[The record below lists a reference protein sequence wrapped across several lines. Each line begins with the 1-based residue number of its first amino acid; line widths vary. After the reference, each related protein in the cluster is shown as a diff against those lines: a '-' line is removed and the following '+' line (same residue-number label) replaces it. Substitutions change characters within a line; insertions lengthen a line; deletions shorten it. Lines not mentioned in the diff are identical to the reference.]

1 MSINF
6 KTAWWPARTGRAARP
21 ADSRRAHANDNVCSM
36 PRRAQRPALVLHW
49 HVGSAGTLVA
59 GWTVMPSVDAADA
72 EDGDTG
78 DRVYQPPSR
87 AA

>member
-6 KTAWWPARTGRAARP
+6 KTVWWPAWTGRAARP
-21 ADSRRAHANDNVCSM
+21 AESRRAHANDNVRST
-36 PRRAQRPALVLHW
+36 PRRAQRPALALHW

-59 GWTVMPSVDAADA
+59 GWTVVPSGDVADT
-72 EDGDTG
+72 EGGDTG

>member
-6 KTAWWPARTGRAARP
+6 KTAWWPAWTGRAARS
-21 ADSRRAHANDNVCSM
+21 AESRRVHANDNVRSTSH
-36 PRRAQRPALVLHW
+36 RTQRPALALRW
-49 HVGSAGTLVA
+49 HISSAGTLMA
-59 GWTVMPSVDAADA
+59 GWTVVPSDDAAGA
-72 EDGDTG
+72 EGGDTG

>member
-6 KTAWWPARTGRAARP
+6 KTAWWPAWTGRAARP
-21 ADSRRAHANDNVCSM
+21 AESRRAHANDNVRSM
-36 PRRAQRPALVLHW
+36 PRRAQRPALALHW

-59 GWTVMPSVDAADA
+59 GWTVG
-72 EDGDTG
+72 GDTG

>member
-6 KTAWWPARTGRAARP
+6 KTAWWPVWTGRAARP
-21 ADSRRAHANDNVCSM
+21 AESRRAHANDNVRST
-36 PRRAQRPALVLHW
+36 PRRAQRPALALHW
-49 HVGSAGTLVA
+49 RVGSAGMLVA
-59 GWTVMPSVDAADA
+59 GWTVVPSGDVADA
-72 EDGDTG
+72 EGGDTG